1 MCLVFDD
8 IYIDRLLFL
17 KSFYFEMWIYELKRL
32 VYNVKLKFYK
42 YLKDKLVCVW

>member
-8 IYIDRLLFL
+8 IYID